1 MNAFAKTLTLF
12 SALFFLIACGGG
24 GSLERDSDGGPDT
37 PPDNNNSQTS
47 IALTLA
53 APSGEAS
60 SDLDANTPL
69 TLTATVTDAQGEA
82 LAGELVTFT
91 LSSDTLASFSN
102 DAGTA
107 LTNGEGVA
115 SIGLEV
121 GESSGSGKITATLD
135 SGESN
140 SIGFTSTGSEVA
152 QNDAASLDF
161 FASQSQLSSAGA
173 DKIELW
179 AVVKNEQNVLLPGIK
194 VSFSA
199 DANAAIQDVQSTT
212 DADGVA
218 RVELSTGGNFENRII
233 TSTAS
238 IPNQPDLTQTIEIAV
253 VGTSINING
262 SDSVIVGDN
271 ASLTVTVVDSDG
283 KGISSQE
290 VILSAHNSSDTD
302 VTVDTL
308 SAATVTTDNDG
319 RATITFNASTSD
331 TYTVQATAL
340 GTSEVF
346 NVTVQQDQ
354 FNFVNPPDVEDVNDD
369 IPLGTSQNL
378 TLRWLKDGVAY
389 QNGAVTLTTTRGTI
403 IPNGGQTNAS
413 GELTVSVSSDNAGEA
428 TIVATG
434 VDGDGEEVSTRLNI
448 AFIAT
453 VADNIVVDATPD
465 AIGPDGQT
473 STISAVVRDADG
485 NRVRNKLVNFT
496 LNDVSNGSLTDAQA
510 RTDRRGIATTV
521 YVSNAITSTESVIV
535 TATVDDDTSVTGSTT
550 LTVGDRAFDIT
561 LGTGNIITVPDD
573 SSYVKEFSVFV
584 IDGDGNPVA
593 DTPISMS
600 ALPLKAS
607 EGTTYQKGFWSWNDM
622 LSVWE
627 KTVTASCANED
638 VNYNGI
644 LDLSPVNEDTNGD
657 NMLTPG
663 IMAAVTDTVTTD
675 ENGQAKVYL
684 RYAKQFGGW
693 ATIRITA
700 KGESG
705 GTESSESMVYQL
717 AVAAA
722 DLEQEG
728 VSPAA
733 NPYGMAADCST
744 TE

>member
-1 MNAFAKTLTLF
+1 MNAFAKTLTLV

-24 GSLERDSDGGPDT
+24 GSLERGGDGGTDT
-37 PPDNNNSQTS
+37 PPESSDKSS
-47 IALTLA
+47 ISLTLTD
-53 APSGEAS
+53 PNGDAS
-60 SDLDANTPL
+60 SDLSANTPL
-69 TLTATVTDAQGEA
+69 TLQATVTDAQGEA

-91 LSSDTLASFSN
+91 MSSDTLASFSN

-107 LTNGEGVA
+107 LTNSDGVA

-121 GESSGSGKITATLD
+121 GTGSGSGTVTATLD
-135 SGESN
+135 SGETSR
-140 SIGFTSTGSEVA
+140 IGFTSTGSEVA

-173 DKIELW
+173 DTIELW

-199 DANAAIQDVQSTT
+199 DANAAIQEVQSTT
-212 DADGVA
+212 DENGVA
-218 RVELSTGGNFENRII
+218 RVELSTGGNYENRII

-238 IPNQPDLTQTIEIAV
+238 LPSQPELTQSVEIAV
-253 VGTSINING
+253 VGTAINING
-262 SDSVIVGDN
+262 SESVIIGDN
-271 ASLTVTVVDSDG
+271 AALTISVVDSDG
-283 KGISSQE
+283 KGISNQS
-290 VILSAHNSSDTD
+290 VTLSVENSAGTD

-308 SAATVTTDNDG
+308 SSATVTTDSDG
-319 RATITFNASTSD
+319 RASVILNAGVSD
-331 TYTVQATAL
+331 TYTVQASAL
-340 GTSEVF
+340 GASETF
-346 NVTVQQDQ
+346 MVTVQQDQ
-354 FNFVNPPDVEDVNDD
+354 FYFVNPPDVDDVNDD

-378 TLRWLKDGVAY
+378 TLKWLKDGVAFE
-389 QNGAVTLTTTRGTI
+389 NGAVTLTTTRGTI
-403 IPNGGQTNAS
+403 TPNTGLTNAS
-413 GELTVSVSSDNAGEA
+413 GEFTVAVSSDNAGEA

-434 VDGDGEEVSTRLNI
+434 NDGGEEVSARLNI

-510 RTDRRGIATTV
+510 RTDKRGIASTV
-521 YVSNAITSTESVIV
+521 YVSNAITSNDSVVV
-535 TATVDDDTSVTGSTT
+535 TATVDDDTSVTGFTT

-584 IDGDGNPVA
+584 IDGDGNPVE
-593 DTPISMS
+593 DTQISMS
-600 ALPLKAS
+600 ALPLKSS
-607 EGTTYQKGFWSWNDM
+607 EGTTYRKGFWTWNDVQK
-622 LSVWE
+622 VWE
-627 KTVTASCANED
+627 QNFTASCSNED

-657 NMLTPG
+657 NELTPG

-684 RYAKQFGGW
+684 RYAKQYGGW
-693 ATIRITA
+693 ATIRLTA
-700 KGESG
+700 KSESG
-705 GTESSESMVYQL
+705 GSESSESMVYLL
-717 AVAAA
+717 AVAAD
-722 DLEQEG
+722 DLTDAAI
-728 VSPAA
+728 SPAP
-733 NPYGMAADCST
+733 NPYGMSADCST
-744 TE
+744 TD